1 MAFYKVLEQS
11 FIGSSLVAEGALVD
25 INDDVA
31 SGGYTP
37 GTNLAACD
45 ADGNLLAAEVQS
57 ARPSPRLRRRSR
69 NPRPVAIWPKS

>member
-11 FIGSSLVAEGALVD
+11 FIGSSLVAEGAIVD

-45 ADGNLLAAEVQS
+45 ADGNLLAAEGAVS
-57 ARPSPRLRRRSR
+57 KAKPKAAKK
-69 NPRPVAIWPKS
+69 VAEPETGGDLA